1 MELAPYTDDDLWLT
15 RALETDPRVMAELGG
30 PWPDEAIPRIHERRL
45 ESIAGGTWWFTLVPE
60 AGGRPVGMLGI
71 FGSEHRGHA
80 ISEAGW
86 SVLPEHQQAIRQRRS
101 RAAARASARRRALGR
116 DPRLPGATN
125 AASNALCRK
134 FGFELVGQETVD
146 YGGRALRCNHWVL
159 AATERRPKRD
169 LCRAAQFVVP
179 WHRCVSNDTFK
190 EVER

>member
-86 SVLPEHQQAIRQRRS
+86 SVLPEHQS
-101 RAAARASARRRALGR
+101 KGYASAGLALLLERAHADGR
-116 DPRLPGATN
+116 WGAIHAFPGATN

-159 AATERRPKRD
+159 AATERRPKR
-169 LCRAAQFVVP
+169 
-179 WHRCVSNDTFK
+179 
-190 EVER
+190 